1 MFTTTVTFTCEST
14 SPYRIHEPI
23 QPYPTFTGE
32 GGPKDLIEARRLYG
46 LAVAQGHAASRL
58 ALDIVD
64 VKDAKAQRAKE
75 QADADAMMKQLL
87 AEDAQEK
94 KAKGAAQ
101 SAKSA
106 KTKKARKKNGG
117 KPPAAATNIGT
128 DHALEARDAGVK
140 LAVEDSGEAQAVLMP
155 VAPSPDTVPAANPAA
170 PEPIAPFTEAGAV
183 VPVPVAIGGASGWGR
198 GGRGLGGRGLG
209 GRNLGGRGGQRV
221 QSASDIATGG
231 DMVGAVAHLL
241 GQANLQVPVSSSDT
255 GAAAL
260 VAAAAPVALDK
271 PPPPPAA
278 VMSLAD
284 AQFSTGRPEA
294 PESTIGGQSTC
305 IICFTNPKSHV
316 AVPCGHQC
324 ACDHCSAQ
332 MQECPVCR
340 RPVQTW
346 VHVHVA

>member
-1 MFTTTVTFTCEST
+1 MQL
-14 SPYRIHEPI
+14 YL
-23 QPYPTFTGE
+23 TFTGE

-106 KTKKARKKNGG
+106 KTKKARKKGD
-117 KPPAAATNIGT
+117 KLPAAATKGNVGT
-128 DHALEARDAGVK
+128 DRALEARDAGLK

-155 VAPSPDTVPAANPAA
+155 VAPSPDTEPAANLAA

-183 VPVPVAIGGASGWGR
+183 VPVPVAIGGASIWGR
-198 GGRGLGGRGLG
+198 VGRGLGGRGLG
-209 GRNLGGRGGQRV
+209 GRGLGGRGGQRV

-231 DMVGAVAHLL
+231 DAVGAVAHLL
-241 GQANLQVPVSSSDT
+241 GQANLGNLQVVVPASPSDT
-255 GAAAL
+255 GTAAL
-260 VAAAAPVALDK
+260 VAAAAPVALDRS
-271 PPPPPAA
+271 PPPPAA

-305 IICFTNPKSHV
+305 IICFTNSKSHV

-340 RPVQTW
+340 RLVQTW
-346 VHVHVA
+346 VHVHVE